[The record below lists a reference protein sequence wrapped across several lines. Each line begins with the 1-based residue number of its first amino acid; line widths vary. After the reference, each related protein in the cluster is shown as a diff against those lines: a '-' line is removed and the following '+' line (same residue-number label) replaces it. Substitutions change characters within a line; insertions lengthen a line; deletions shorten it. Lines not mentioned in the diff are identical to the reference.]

1 MPARPAPL
9 LRTLSRKEM
18 STMTGTFKK
27 VECDPPCG
35 FMVKS
40 HDEKEV
46 IDLVKQ
52 HVKKIH
58 NKDIAEKDIRSKI
71 RSE

>member
-1 MPARPAPL
+1 
-9 LRTLSRKEM
+9 
-18 STMTGTFKK
+18 MTGTFKK

-40 HDEKEV
+40 HDEREI

-52 HVKKIH
+52 HAKRAHKMNV
-58 NKDIAEKDIRSKI
+58 AEKDIRSKMKT
-71 RSE
+71 E